1 MERFCSVLKDNTMK
15 TKLKL
20 GNKTRP
26 MHIEDA
32 TGVIVT
38 IHTVKLSPAQE
49 RVLKEHL
56 RLVAVAFTQI
66 AYYEGER

>member
-1 MERFCSVLKDNTMK
+1 MK
-15 TKLKL
+15 TRLKM
-20 GNKTRP
+20 GDKVRP

-38 IHTVKLSPAQE
+38 INTANLSPVQLK
-49 RVLKEHL
+49 VLKDHL

-66 AYYEGER
+66 SRYKGKR